1 MSTWLTITWDENRLL
16 FLTAKGTGK
25 DVVFEAAASVSLHSP
40 SDKSGMFR
48 AVSPAEA
55 RQIPETVAEQI
66 LDFVRKQ
73 RLGKAETV
81 FVVGRSDV
89 EVRPMS
95 FPPIPVDEIPDVI
108 RFQAAKEFNR
118 YDQNT
123 PLDFFLLKDPADSH
137 ESNPAF
143 VAVDPNHKTA
153 KNAAE
158 PANGKSPNG
167 KAETGPRRK
176 LLASIVRRELLQE
189 IADLCKTVGLNLRR
203 VVLHPCEA
211 TFLWKQSPQYDPRKT
226 YMIVE
231 VDPTEAL
238 LTVLHRGQAVF
249 MRSPRLFGERS
260 ERMKIAGLSGQIVS
274 EIKRTVI
281 AVRNEMHAVAVDQA
295 IVFGNSEQHRQL
307 AAALF
312 DSLPFP
318 VDIFD
323 PWKGIKKSGMLSK
336 ILPETSEL
344 FAPLIGSTLL
354 AARGIPSD
362 IDYLNPKRKPPN
374 LGYRQRLTVIGFAL
388 AMLLFFALGFGF
400 WRNNATQKEIRIL
413 ESRKAKLV
421 KEFEE
426 VSKQGKLIAAIESW
440 ESGRYDWLKQL
451 DWFSRMAPTSQNLYL
466 TGLDIRVQ
474 AGGAGVM
481 EMKGVAKDLNV
492 VTKMVEHL
500 QDKTHL
506 ARVNGVLGTSKTTNV
521 PEYPLPFDISVF
533 ISHQENTSG
542 TAEYLKNVSA
552 VPPTEEQPS
561 LASEK
566 PASPP
571 QSGEVPIADPEPEAK
586 TDSQSAGGPEEPTAV
601 PPPAASDEAAGP
613 ENEPTEAP
621 AEEPLANKPE
631 ADEKGMVFLLPSA
644 AYPIPVSRSHE
655 HTFFE

>member
-1 MSTWLTITWDENRLL
+1 MSTWFTITWDENRLL
-16 FLTAKGTGK
+16 FLTAKGTGN
-25 DVVFEAAASVSLHSP
+25 DAVFEAAASVSLHSP

-48 AVSPAEA
+48 AVSPVEA

-66 LDFVRKQ
+66 LDFVRKH

-143 VAVDPNHKTA
+143 IAVDPNHKTS
-153 KNAAE
+153 KNADE
-158 PANGKSPNG
+158 PAAHGKSQNG
-167 KAETGPRRK
+167 KAEAGPRRK

-189 IADLCKTVGLNLRR
+189 IVDLCKTAGLNLRR

-238 LTVLHRGQAVF
+238 LTVLHRGQAIF
-249 MRSPRLFGERS
+249 MRSPRLFGDRS
-260 ERMKIAGLSGQIVS
+260 ERMKIAGLSGQIIS

-281 AVRNEMHAVAVDQA
+281 AVRNEMHGVAVDQA

-307 AAALF
+307 AAALL
-312 DSLPFP
+312 DNLPFP

-323 PWKGIKKSGMLSK
+323 PWKGIKRSGELAR

-354 AARGIPSD
+354 SVRGIPSD

-374 LGYRQRLTVIGFAL
+374 LGYRQRLTAIGFAL
-388 AMLLFFALGFGF
+388 ALLLLFALGFGF

-426 VSKQGKLIAAIESW
+426 VSKQGKLIAAIETW

-451 DWFSRMAPTSQNLYL
+451 DWFSRMAPDSQNLYL
-466 TGLDIRVQ
+466 TALDIRVQ

-506 ARVNGVLGTSKTTNV
+506 ARVNGVLGTSKTANV
-521 PEYPLPFDISVF
+521 PEYPLPFDISIFV
-533 ISHQENTSG
+533 SHQENAINAT
-542 TAEYLKNVSA
+542 EHLKNTPPPESEE
-552 VPPTEEQPS
+552 VPPSNP
-561 LASEK
+561 K
-566 PASPP
+566 PEPKSQSANEPETPVAADPPSPP
-571 QSGEVPIADPEPEAK
+571 NEGAAVSENDPAEVPAEKSPAVEPEA
-586 TDSQSAGGPEEPTAV
+586 G
-601 PPPAASDEAAGP
+601 
-613 ENEPTEAP
+613 
-621 AEEPLANKPE
+621 
-631 ADEKGMVFLLPSA
+631 EK
-644 AYPIPVSRSHE
+644 
-655 HTFFE
+655 